1 MYKVKK
7 SFRLVW
13 SSSPS
18 LDPIVVVLAN
28 LEECA
33 SNLQKWHI
41 DKYGNMKKKII
52 DAQLKVET
60 LNNAPYRIA
69 EAMNS
74 LKNSEAFL
82 DELLEQEEIYWQQ
95 RSQVDWLNEGD
106 RNTKF
111 FHAKAS
117 ARKSNNTIKFM
128 HVENGTRVTAKHEI
142 AAAIHD
148 YFAEIFTAST
158 LDEDALITTLNAI
171 PTTIATEMNVNLLK
185 PFEVADVE
193 VALHSMALDKSPGI
207 DGMSPMFYQHNWVVV
222 GNLVRAAV
230 LSVLNDGADSTRL
243 NKTLIALIPKIK
255 KPQRMQDFRLISLCN
270 VISKLVTKVLVN
282 RFKQV
287 LMSSQNHKMTASFSV
302 KKMSLLALQF
312 KDLWIFITEHQVK
325 FSIQTNRLCPSHPI
339 QHLLPKFSFT
349 DNCKCQSVNAMEDTL
364 ISHLTLGGIKSFSP
378 PDVDRILTIPLSF
391 FQNED
396 TLAWHPSSSGIYSIQ
411 TGYHLAASLEEVD
424 DSSCS
429 SPTGTWWNFLWSLKL
444 PQKIKIFIWRVYNDA
459 LPVATALVKRK
470 IITDSTCSVCQQAWE
485 TVGHALFSCKYAR
498 SVWQHSNI
506 THDWNNARTMRKGD
520 YLVHLAAI
528 YTKLEM
534 EQICCTLWAIWNER
548 NRVVHVYKAKSAKDL
563 AFFTKNYWQNYTPP
577 QLKRIDS
584 TRKITSLGA
593 LIRRSNGTVAAALS
607 KPVVG
612 CFASHEMEA
621 IAMCHSLN

>member
-270 VISKLVTKVLVN
+270 VISKLVTKPLNWSMLLRKKTSGRKGIVSLKLDMSKAFDRVEWRFIERVMSKMGFPSEWSTLVMSCLRTN
-282 RFKQV
+282 SLSFILNGEVTGSLTPSRGLRQDDSLLFCQENESSCLAIQRSLDIYHRASGQV
-287 LMSSQNHKMTASFSV
+287 LNPDKSV
-302 KKMSLLALQF
+302 M
-312 KDLWIFITEHQVK
+312 
-325 FSIQTNRLCPSHPI
+325 
-339 QHLLPKFSFT
+339 
-349 DNCKCQSVNAMEDTL
+349 
-364 ISHLTLGGIKSFSP
+364 SFSP
-378 PDVDRILTIPLSF
+378 NT
-391 FQNED
+391 
-396 TLAWHPSSSGIYSIQ
+396 TLAAQVFFHRQLQMPICECHGRYLDFPSYS
-411 TGYHLAASLEEVD
+411 
-424 DSSCS
+424 
-429 SPTGTWWNFLWSLKL
+429 
-444 PQKIKIFIWRVYNDA
+444 
-459 LPVATALVKRK
+459 
-470 IITDSTCSVCQQAWE
+470 
-485 TVGHALFSCKYAR
+485 
-498 SVWQHSNI
+498 
-506 THDWNNARTMRKGD
+506 
-520 YLVHLAAI
+520 
-528 YTKLEM
+528 
-534 EQICCTLWAIWNER
+534 
-548 NRVVHVYKAKSAKDL
+548 
-563 AFFTKNYWQNYTPP
+563 
-577 QLKRIDS
+577 
-584 TRKITSLGA
+584 
-593 LIRRSNGTVAAALS
+593 RRD
-607 KPVVG
+607 
-612 CFASHEMEA
+612 
-621 IAMCHSLN
+621 